1 MRIVTVVATKGGQVK
16 KYETEATTWGA
27 LRDIIQE
34 DYSLSNIKATENINK
49 STLEHVDCALPE
61 GDFRVFLRPSKTKSG
76 GYHDGKS
83 FKEMRAVI
91 AEAGQNAK
99 SFLSV
104 YREGKNWTQLTTD
117 DLISGMNAYEAGA
130 SSNTSPAVTEAAPK
144 KEKKAK
150 KDKKGK
156 KVKPSKEV
164 AEKVADVVSS
174 LPGSDNLPANYAILS
189 PADKCKT
196 ITDMLNVMMDQVA
209 DDDSINEDSQDE
221 IEQLIHSSLDEI
233 HSLSQAVDG
242 NSAREVN
249 PLAISKAE
257 QAEIDAEMREL
268 ERGF

>member
-27 LRDIIQE
+27 LRDIIQG

-76 GYHDGKS
+76 GAFDGKN
-83 FKEMRAVI
+83 FKEMRAII
-91 AEAGQNAK
+91 AAEGEDAK
-99 SFLSV
+99 KFLSA
-104 YREGKNWTQLTTD
+104 YRAGKNWTQLTTD
-117 DLISGMNAYEAGA
+117 DLVSGMNAYQNGAPAGN
-130 SSNTSPAVTEAAPK
+130 SEVVTEAAPK
-144 KEKKAK
+144 KEKKA
-150 KDKKGK
+150 KKGK

-242 NSAREVN
+242 NSTREVN